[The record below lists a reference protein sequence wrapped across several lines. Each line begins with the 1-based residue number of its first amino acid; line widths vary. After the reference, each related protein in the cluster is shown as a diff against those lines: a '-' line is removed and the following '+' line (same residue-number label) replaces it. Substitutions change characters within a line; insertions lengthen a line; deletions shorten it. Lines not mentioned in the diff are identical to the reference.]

1 MTNAAFQKILENL
14 SETKGIQNL
23 LENFQKLN
31 DEIKKKESELK
42 HSFDQKKEAQIELAW
57 KKYQEIVKVLSAS
70 EAKLE
75 KEVNT
80 TIAKIKK
87 SATSLE
93 KNIAS
98 YKKKAILQKGKLE
111 KTLFK
116 KVAKKTAKK
125 ATKKTA
131 AVKAATAPK
140 AVVKKETAAKKTT
153 VKKALAAKTTKKVSK
168 KKA

>member
-14 SETKGIQNL
+14 SETKGVQSL

-31 DEIKKKESELK
+31 NEIKKKESELK
-42 HSFDQKKEAQIELAW
+42 TAFDEKKEEQIELAW
-57 KKYQEIVKVLSAS
+57 KKYQEIVKVLGAS

-87 SATSLE
+87 SAGSLE

-98 YKKKAILQKGKLE
+98 YKKKAIVQKSKLE
-111 KTLFK
+111 KALFK
-116 KVAKKTAKK
+116 KTTKKTSAKK
-125 ATKKTA
+125 ATAKP
-131 AVKAATAPK
+131 AVKAKPASAKKATTKK
-140 AVVKKETAAKKTT
+140 AVAP
-153 VKKALAAKTTKKVSK
+153 KTTKKVSK
-168 KKA
+168 KK

>member
-14 SETKGIQNL
+14 SETKGVQNL

-31 DEIKKKESELK
+31 EEIKKKESELK
-42 HSFDQKKEAQIELAW
+42 TSFDQKKEAQIELAW
-57 KKYQEIVKVLSAS
+57 KKYQEIVKILGAS

-98 YKKKAILQKGKLE
+98 YKKKAILKKSKLE
-111 KTLFK
+111 KALFK
-116 KVAKKTAKK
+116 KTTKKASKKT
-125 ATKKTA
+125 
-131 AVKAATAPK
+131 TAPK
-140 AVVKKETAAKKTT
+140 TASASKTTKKSAVVKKST
-153 VKKALAAKTTKKVSK
+153 VKKAVVAKTTKKVSK

>member
-31 DEIKKKESELK
+31 EEIKKKESELK
-42 HSFDQKKEAQIELAW
+42 TSFDQKKEAQIELAW
-57 KKYQEIVKVLSAS
+57 KKYQEIVKILGAS

-98 YKKKAILQKGKLE
+98 YKKKAIIQKGKLE
-111 KTLFK
+111 KALFK
-116 KVAKKTAKK
+116 KTTKKASKKTATAKVASAPKATKKAVAKK
-125 ATKKTA
+125 ATAKKN
-131 AVKAATAPK
+131 V
-140 AVVKKETAAKKTT
+140 AAKS
-153 VKKALAAKTTKKVSK
+153 TKKVSK